1 MADQAEKLYLGID
14 IGSTTY
20 KAVILSQG
28 GKVLATTYQRTQP
41 VDSGRLACTGR
52 CSGCGNCSM
61 GAVRKKTDDFLKKA
75 GFTFKDMAATVV
87 TGSQIVDDTNRF
99 IPFDFQV
106 SEVSAHVAGAKFFYP
121 DVDAI
126 IDCGGQDSKCMVF
139 NPKMD
144 LWTSMMSGVCAAGT
158 GSYLD
163 SVAVKLGVPVE
174 EIAGKVNYD
183 STTEFSSVCAVLSA
197 TSINKFKNRIPIGDL
212 LAGACRA
219 QARTILNSVGQLLLH
234 RPGRRILFQ
243 GGVASNGA
251 VAHYLRELTGSDIVI
266 PEHHQVMG
274 ALGAACLAREYA
286 GLRRGG
292 AGLEK
297 VQYEPSRGKSVRLR
311 VTSTKRDFFST
322 DKSKPLVWRNLF
334 FPTEILNAMDCRI
347 RTLETYAA
355 LFGRKADKVKEALG
369 RAAQKGFDGQTCSF
383 LRMLEG
389 MELEKPD
396 YVVSTM
402 QPCQQAE
409 RVFADLVREHN
420 IPDRLY
426 SLQTP
431 INGHSRNAVEMMA
444 DGLAESVS
452 LMEKAFGRKLD
463 PARLEEACRLSNEA
477 AALAKKCAHLRF
489 TSPPLVRGSEAIY
502 NAVVF
507 SQLWGTQD
515 LVDIQQAYYEELL
528 AKKEW
533 AEKRYALGDTH
544 RLLWLHLPPFY
555 DSKHL
560 DFVEKTCNAPIVF
573 EETNFVAWEPL
584 DPKDPYRSLAK
595 KLLQSGF
602 LDPSLRVEYV
612 KKAIPAGQFNG
623 VILYTHGFGRCSLA
637 DRAFSKQLRETLDA
651 AGVPL
656 LALEGDCMD
665 ASIDPCSTVTKIASF
680 VEALNFKRYGNIFGI
695 GGKKADA

>member
-61 GAVRKKTDDFLKKA
+61 GAVRKTTDDFLKKA

-163 SVAVKLGVPVE
+163 SVAAKLGVPVE

-274 ALGAACLAREYA
+274 ALGAACLARDYA
-286 GLRRGG
+286 GLRKDG
-292 AGLEK
+292 AGRGK
-297 VQYEPSRGKSVRLR
+297 VQYEPSRGRSVRLR

-409 RVFADLVREHN
+409 RVFADLVRELD

-463 PARLEEACRLSNEA
+463 PARLEESCRLSNEA

-533 AEKRYALGDTH
+533 VEKRYALGDTH

-651 AGVPL
+651 VGVPL

-695 GGKKADA
+695 GGKKAGA

>member
-61 GAVRKKTDDFLKKA
+61 GAVRKTTDDFLKKA

-163 SVAVKLGVPVE
+163 SVAAKLGVPVE

-274 ALGAACLAREYA
+274 ALGAACLARDYA
-286 GLRRGG
+286 GLRKDG
-292 AGLEK
+292 AGRGK

-409 RVFADLVREHN
+409 RVFADLVRELD

-452 LMEKAFGRKLD
+452 LMERAFGRKLD

-651 AGVPL
+651 VGVPL

-695 GGKKADA
+695 GGKKAGA

>member
-61 GAVRKKTDDFLKKA
+61 GAVRKTTDDFLKKA

-163 SVAVKLGVPVE
+163 SVAAKLGVPVE

-274 ALGAACLAREYA
+274 ALGAACLARDYA
-286 GLRRGG
+286 GLRKDG
-292 AGLEK
+292 AGRGK
-297 VQYEPSRGKSVRLR
+297 VQYEPSRGRSVRLR

-355 LFGRKADKVKEALG
+355 LFGRKVDKVKEALG

-409 RVFADLVREHN
+409 RVFADLVRELD

-651 AGVPL
+651 VGVPL

-695 GGKKADA
+695 GGKKAGA

>member
-61 GAVRKKTDDFLKKA
+61 GAVRKTTDDFLKKA

-163 SVAVKLGVPVE
+163 SVAAKLGVPVE

-274 ALGAACLAREYA
+274 ALGAACLARDYA
-286 GLRRGG
+286 GLRKDG
-292 AGLEK
+292 AGRGK
-297 VQYEPSRGKSVRLR
+297 VQYEPSRGRSVRLR

-355 LFGRKADKVKEALG
+355 LFGRKVDKVKEALG

-409 RVFADLVREHN
+409 RVFADLVRELD

-584 DPKDPYRSLAK
+584 DPTDPYRSLAK

-651 AGVPL
+651 VGVPL

-695 GGKKADA
+695 GGKKAGA

>member
-61 GAVRKKTDDFLKKA
+61 GAVRKTTDDFLKKA
-75 GFTFKDMAATVV
+75 GVTFKDMAATVV

-106 SEVSAHVAGAKFFYP
+106 SEVSAHVAGAKLFYP

-163 SVAVKLGVPVE
+163 SVAAKLGVPVE

-274 ALGAACLAREYA
+274 ALGAACLARDYA
-286 GLRRGG
+286 GLRKDGASRG
-292 AGLEK
+292 K
-297 VQYEPSRGKSVRLR
+297 VQYEPSRGRSVRLR

-409 RVFADLVREHN
+409 RVFADLVRELD

-651 AGVPL
+651 VGVPL

-695 GGKKADA
+695 GGKKAGA

>member
-61 GAVRKKTDDFLKKA
+61 GAVRKTTDDFLKKA

-163 SVAVKLGVPVE
+163 SVAAKLGVPVE

-274 ALGAACLAREYA
+274 ALGAACLARDYT
-286 GLRRGG
+286 GLRKDG
-292 AGLEK
+292 AGRGK
-297 VQYEPSRGKSVRLR
+297 VQYEPSRGRSVRLR

-409 RVFADLVREHN
+409 RVFADLVRELD

-651 AGVPL
+651 VGVPL

-695 GGKKADA
+695 GGKKAGA

>member
-61 GAVRKKTDDFLKKA
+61 GAVRKTTDDFLKKA

-163 SVAVKLGVPVE
+163 SVAAKLGVPVE

-274 ALGAACLAREYA
+274 ALGAACLARDYA
-286 GLRRGG
+286 GLRKDG
-292 AGLEK
+292 AGRGK
-297 VQYEPSRGKSVRLR
+297 VQYEPSRGRSVRLR

-409 RVFADLVREHN
+409 RVFADLVRELD

-463 PARLEEACRLSNEA
+463 PAHLEEACRLSNEA

-651 AGVPL
+651 VGVPL

-695 GGKKADA
+695 GGKKAGA

>member
-297 VQYEPSRGKSVRLR
+297 VQYESSRGKSVRLR

-533 AEKRYALGDTH
+533 AEKHYALGDTH

-651 AGVPL
+651 VGVPL

-695 GGKKADA
+695 GGKKAGA

>member
-20 KAVILSQG
+20 KAVVLSQG
-28 GKVLATTYQRTQP
+28 GTVLATTYQRTQP

-61 GAVRKKTDDFLKKA
+61 GAVRKTTDDFLKSA
-75 GFTFKDMAATVV
+75 GFTLKDMAATVV

-99 IPFDFQV
+99 IPFDCQV
-106 SEVSAHVAGAKFFYP
+106 SEVSAHVAGAKFSYP

-126 IDCGGQDSKCMVF
+126 IDCGGQDSKCMVY

-163 SVAVKLGVPVE
+163 SVAAKLGVPVE

-219 QARTILNSVGQLLLH
+219 QARTILNSVGQLLLS

-334 FPTEILNAMDCRI
+334 FPAEILNAMGCRI

-409 RVFADLVREHN
+409 RVFADLVRELD

-612 KKAIPAGQFNG
+612 KRAIPAGQFNG

-651 AGVPL
+651 VGVPL
-656 LALEGDCMD
+656 LTLEGDCMD

-680 VEALNFKRYGNIFGI
+680 VEALNFRRDGNIFGI
-695 GGKKADA
+695 GGKKAGA

>member
-61 GAVRKKTDDFLKKA
+61 GAVRKTTDDFLKKA
-75 GFTFKDMAATVV
+75 GFSFKDMAATVV

-163 SVAVKLGVPVE
+163 SVAAKLGVPVE

-274 ALGAACLAREYA
+274 ALGAACLARDYA
-286 GLRRGG
+286 GLRKDG
-292 AGLEK
+292 AGRGK
-297 VQYEPSRGKSVRLR
+297 VQYEPSRGRSVRLR

-355 LFGRKADKVKEALG
+355 LFGRKANKVKEALG

-409 RVFADLVREHN
+409 RVFADLVRELD

-651 AGVPL
+651 VGVPL

-695 GGKKADA
+695 GGKKAGA

>member
-20 KAVILSQG
+20 KAVVLSQG
-28 GKVLATTYQRTQP
+28 GTVLATTYQRTQP

-61 GAVRKKTDDFLKKA
+61 GAVRKTTDDFLKSA
-75 GFTFKDMAATVV
+75 GFTLKDMAATVV

-99 IPFDFQV
+99 IPFDCQV
-106 SEVSAHVAGAKFFYP
+106 SEVSAHVAGAKFSYP

-126 IDCGGQDSKCMVF
+126 IDCGGQDSKCMVY

-163 SVAVKLGVPVE
+163 SVAAKLGVPVE

-219 QARTILNSVGQLLLH
+219 QARTILNSVGQLLLS

-334 FPTEILNAMDCRI
+334 FPTEILNAMGCRI

-515 LVDIQQAYYEELL
+515 LVDIQRAYYEELL

-612 KKAIPAGQFNG
+612 KRAIPAGQFNG

-637 DRAFSKQLRETLDA
+637 DRAFSKQLREALDA
-651 AGVPL
+651 VGVPL
-656 LALEGDCMD
+656 LTLEGDCMD

-680 VEALNFKRYGNIFGI
+680 VEALNFRRDGNIFGI
-695 GGKKADA
+695 GGKKAGA

>member
-297 VQYEPSRGKSVRLR
+297 VQFEPSRGKSVRLR

-651 AGVPL
+651 VGVPL

-695 GGKKADA
+695 GGKKAGA

>member
-1 MADQAEKLYLGID
+1 MAEQAEKLYLGID

-695 GGKKADA
+695 GGKKAGA

>member
-28 GKVLATTYQRTQP
+28 WKVLATTYQRTQP

-61 GAVRKKTDDFLKKA
+61 GAVRKTTDDFLKKA

-87 TGSQIVDDTNRF
+87 TGSKIVDDTNRF

-163 SVAVKLGVPVE
+163 SVAAKLGVPVE

-274 ALGAACLAREYA
+274 ALGAACLARDYA
-286 GLRRGG
+286 GLRKDG
-292 AGLEK
+292 AGRGK

-409 RVFADLVREHN
+409 RVFADLVRELD

-651 AGVPL
+651 VGVPL

-695 GGKKADA
+695 GGKKAGA

>member
-1 MADQAEKLYLGID
+1 
-14 IGSTTY
+14 
-20 KAVILSQG
+20 
-28 GKVLATTYQRTQP
+28 
-41 VDSGRLACTGR
+41 
-52 CSGCGNCSM
+52 M

-651 AGVPL
+651 VGVPL

-695 GGKKADA
+695 GGKKAGA